1 MPKGKNQKFKLY
13 RLAQIMLENTDEE
26 LVTVEE
32 LCAML
37 MIGKNLAYKLLSS
50 GQIKCFRI
58 NRIWKIPK
66 ISNFK

>member
-1 MPKGKNQKFKLY
+1 M
-13 RLAQIMLENTDEE
+13 ENADEE

-50 GQIKCFRI
+50 GKIKCFRI
-58 NRIWKIPK
+58 NRIWKIPRSGVNEY
-66 ISNFK
+66 IRRQSQLL